1 MIFKRVIKGEG
12 PLRKLLEER
21 MKKGPL
27 LRKLREQFFKASSKV
42 YDADRFYVSLLDD
55 IKTAEG
61 LVVIISPF
69 LNKLRVE
76 KFIRT
81 KEVKDALGKGI
92 RIIVV
97 TRPPEPREVSNISD
111 HEECIKM
118 LENSGIKVVV
128 VKEPRLHFKAVI
140 IDNRIIY
147 LGSINPLSILT
158 IKEIPAD
165 YMIRFESEA
174 LVDEI
179 LENAIGKD
187 TYEKWIFT

>member
-1 MIFKRVIKGEG
+1 MKRILGGEG

-27 LRKLREQFFKASSKV
+27 LKRLREQFFSAASKV
-42 YDADRFYVSLLDD
+42 YDADRFHVSLLDD
-55 IKTAEG
+55 IKTAKG

-76 KFIRT
+76 KFINA
-81 KEVKDALGKGI
+81 KEVKEALGRGI
-92 RIIVV
+92 RIVVV
-97 TRPPEPREVSNISD
+97 TRPPEPKEVSNVD
-111 HEECIKM
+111 EHKECIKA
-118 LENSGIKVVV
+118 LEDRGIKTITI
-128 VKEPRLHFKAVI
+128 KEPKLHFKAVI
-140 IDNRIIY
+140 IDNEIIY
-147 LGSINPLSILT
+147 LGSINPLSIIT

-179 LENAIGKD
+179 IENAIGKD
-187 TYEKWIFT
+187 VYEQ

>member
-1 MIFKRVIKGEG
+1 MVFKHILKGEG

-21 MKKGPL
+21 MRKGPML
-27 LRKLREQFFKASSKV
+27 KRLREQFFRAASKV
-42 YDADRFYVSLLDD
+42 YDADRFHVSLLDD
-55 IKTAEG
+55 IKAAKG

-76 KFIRT
+76 KFT
-81 KEVKDALGKGI
+81 NAKEVKEALSKGV

-97 TRPPEPREVSNISD
+97 ARPPKPKEVSNVNE
-111 HEECIKM
+111 HRECIKI
-118 LENSGIKVVV
+118 LENNGITTVTVE
-128 VKEPRLHFKAVI
+128 EPKLHFKAAI
-140 IDNRIIY
+140 IDNEIIY

-179 LENAIGKD
+179 VENAIGKNI
-187 TYEKWIFT
+187 YEKWIT